1 MLAWKK
7 WGEGKTPATTGIK
20 GDHFVGD
27 FYVKFEQEFV
37 KEYTAFSES
46 EEGGKIYLG
55 QKKEN
60 QEKTDFFKVFKNTY
74 FNEFSPL
81 GAEARNMLLDWE
93 AGANDTIQLW
103 KQMNGWVYE
112 GFDTT
117 YKTLGVSFDSVYYES
132 ETYILGKKVVEEGLV
147 KGVFYRLPDS
157 SVWIDLEDAGMDKKI
172 VLRSDGTSVY
182 ILSLLSYF
190 HVASLSISVLLL
202 YVLLWLSLSLLY
214 TSFCFLHSH

>member
-1 MLAWKK
+1 M
-7 WGEGKTPATTGIK
+7 
-20 GDHFVGD
+20 
-27 FYVKFEQEFV
+27 
-37 KEYTAFSES
+37 
-46 EEGGKIYLG
+46 
-55 QKKEN
+55 
-60 QEKTDFFKVFKNTY
+60 FKNTY

-182 ILSLLSYF
+182 ITQDLSLI
-190 HVASLSISVLLL
+190 HI
-202 YVLLWLSLSLLY
+202 
-214 TSFCFLHSH
+214 